1 MNYIPADK
9 LIAEIESW
17 IDKAKEKYNES
28 TYSMGRC
35 DALAEFR
42 NHIVFLLQ
50 KQPECIYGR
59 TPEEREKCC
68 KFCSAICEA
77 RIEQEQPEVDATT
90 LRREAIG
97 KAMEVYP
104 PSINEDADGMPYDEH
119 ADLQQ
124 GFITGYELGFN
135 ARKEGQK

>member
-1 MNYIPADK
+1 MKYINIDI
-9 LIAEIESW
+9 LIAEIERW
-17 IDKAKEKYNES
+17 RDKAKEKYNES

-42 NHIVFLLQ
+42 NHIVSLLQ

-77 RIEQEQPEVDATT
+77 RIEQEQPEVDLEKEIEMYISSKGLLDYAF
-90 LRREAIG
+90 LI
-97 KAMEVYP
+97 
-104 PSINEDADGMPYDEH
+104 PSIARH
-119 ADLQQ
+119 
-124 GFITGYELGFN
+124 FYELGLN
-135 ARKEGQK
+135 ARQCVKLCHSENGQ